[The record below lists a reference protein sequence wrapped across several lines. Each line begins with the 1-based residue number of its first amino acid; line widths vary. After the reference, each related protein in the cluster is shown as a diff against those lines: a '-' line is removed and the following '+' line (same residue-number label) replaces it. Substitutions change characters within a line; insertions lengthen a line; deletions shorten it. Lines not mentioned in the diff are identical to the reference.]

1 MKKNSIA
8 RAPRSSPVQRKN
20 FYLRVDTLKRAQKAL
35 GARTETEAVERALE
49 LVVFQED
56 ALKAFRELCE
66 KGEVEDVFG
75 HDRRPSS
82 R

>member
-1 MKKNSIA
+1 MA
-8 RAPRSSPVQRKN
+8 RASRSAPVQRKN
-20 FYLRVDTLKRAQKAL
+20 FYLRVDTLKKAQKAL

-49 LVVFQED
+49 LVVFQEE

-75 HDRRPSS
+75 YSHRQRSQ
-82 R
+82 

>member
-1 MKKNSIA
+1 MRKTSPA
-8 RAPRSSPVQRKN
+8 RPSRHGAVQRKN
-20 FYLRVDTLKRAQKAL
+20 FYLRVETLKRAQQAL

-66 KGEVEDVFG
+66 RGEVEDVFG

-82 R
+82 P